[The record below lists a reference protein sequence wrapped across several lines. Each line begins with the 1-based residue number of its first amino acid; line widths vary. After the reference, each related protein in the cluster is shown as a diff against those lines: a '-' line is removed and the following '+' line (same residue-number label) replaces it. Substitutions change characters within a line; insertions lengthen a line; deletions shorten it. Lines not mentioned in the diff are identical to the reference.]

1 MLHHVDMPCHLAV
14 NLRVESHW
22 EVVIKAQEGKDSH
35 QKLASELGAMIS
47 GDVVVHDLHADDM
60 FKDEP

>member
-1 MLHHVDMPCHLAV
+1 
-14 NLRVESHW
+14 
-22 EVVIKAQEGKDSH
+22 VVIKAQEGKDSH

-47 GDVVVHDLHADDM
+47 GDVVVHDMHADDM